1 MRIAL
6 YLSGIIDGSEDGYEY
21 VDISNIVDIDDA
33 SCEEILVGECLD
45 YLSQRKDFF
54 AEIVKKVRY
63 GGKIVISGLDLNQVG
78 RQITNGAINT
88 GNVSELVYNKR
99 HSISNVYEVAETLT
113 KSGMH
118 VTSKTISDINYS
130 VIAERGVP
138 NG

>member
-21 VDISNIVDIDDA
+21 VDISKIVDIDDA

-54 AEIVKKVRY
+54 SEIV
-63 GGKIVISGLDLNQVG
+63 
-78 RQITNGAINT
+78 NT
-88 GNVSELVYNKR
+88 GNISELVYNKR

-118 VTSKTISDINYS
+118 VTSKTISDINYN
-130 VIAERGVP
+130 VTAERGVP